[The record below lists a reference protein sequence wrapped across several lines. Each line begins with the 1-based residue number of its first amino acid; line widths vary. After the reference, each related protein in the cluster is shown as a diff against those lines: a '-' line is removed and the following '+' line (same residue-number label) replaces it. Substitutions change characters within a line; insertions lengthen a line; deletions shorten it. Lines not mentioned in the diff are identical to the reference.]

1 MLHNDK
7 PYTIVLKHV
16 DVVDSVHY
24 CVPFASQEV
33 VKLVSPVVVNNGQA
47 LRLKA
52 KQDLQDRDGV

>member
-1 MLHNDK
+1 M

-16 DVVDSVHY
+16 IVEVFTVLY
-24 CVPFASQEV
+24 IIVFRIASQEV

>member
-1 MLHNDK
+1 MLL
-7 PYTIVLKHV
+7 LKCSL
-16 DVVDSVHY
+16 VDSVHY
-24 CVPFASQEV
+24 CVPFGSQEV